1 MILLPHTSLPQVL
14 GLQMH
19 GFRVFTRTFSACSHI
34 TGPHV
39 ALFKLCW
46 VAVQDVTPVPFVS
59 IHVLSLGDCLEA
71 NLWAG
76 CYFNISLRGKVSH
89 F

>member
-1 MILLPHTSLPQVL
+1 MILLPHTPLPQVL
-14 GLQMH
+14 GLQIH
-19 GFRVFTRTFSACSHI
+19 GFRVFTRTLSSCSNI
-34 TGPHV
+34 IGPQ
-39 ALFKLCW
+39 LCW

-59 IHVLSLGDCLEA
+59 IHVLSLGDCLEV
-71 NLWAG
+71 NLWAD